1 MRFGRPEDCID
12 KGPAVLAIV
21 VVHEANDERRFTK
34 DELKLSAQEETT
46 MPQLTP
52 EQMIE
57 TQRQDWNRVASGWE
71 RWDQF
76 FDRNMTFLNHRLVAD
91 ARLRGGHRVLDVGSG
106 TGYPALLSAQVVGPD
121 GHVVGIDLAERM
133 LAVAGR
139 KATKLGLS
147 NIEFRTG
154 DAGKLPF
161 ENDRFDAVT
170 TRFCLMFLPD
180 VAKGLQELVRVLKHG
195 GYLAAA
201 VWSTPD
207 KNPYIRIPMDT
218 IKQFIDLPPPDPDA
232 PGIFRLAKPG
242 DLAGLAQQ
250 AGLSCVAEEEMTAE
264 VVYPSTAEYY
274 DSLMDLAAP
283 IQNLLEKLSADQKRQ
298 VRERI
303 MTAAMEYQRE
313 DGIALPIAVRF
324 VTARKPF

>member
-1 MRFGRPEDCID
+1 
-12 KGPAVLAIV
+12 
-21 VVHEANDERRFTK
+21 
-34 DELKLSAQEETT
+34 

-71 RWDQF
+71 RWDEF

-91 ARLRGGHRVLDVGSG
+91 ARLRRGHRVLDLGSG
-106 TGYPALLSAQVVGPD
+106 TGYPALLAAQVVGPD

-147 NIEFRTG
+147 NIEFQTG
-154 DAGKLPF
+154 DGSKLPF
-161 ENDRFDAVT
+161 ESGRFNAVI

-180 VAKGLQELVRVLKHG
+180 VSKGLEELARVLQGG
-195 GYLAAA
+195 GYLTAA

-207 KNPYIRIPMDT
+207 KNPYIRIPLDT

-232 PGIFRLAKPG
+232 PGIFRLAKTG
-242 DLAGLAQQ
+242 DLAGLAQK
-250 AGLSCVAEEEMTAE
+250 AGLSFVAEEEMTAE
-264 VVYPSTAEYY
+264 VVYPSAADCYN
-274 DSLMDLAAP
+274 SLMDLAAP

-298 VRERI
+298 VQERI
-303 MTAAMEYQRE
+303 TTAAVEYQRE
-313 DGIALPIAVRF
+313 DGIALPVAVRF

>member
-1 MRFGRPEDCID
+1 MAID
-12 KGPAVLAIV
+12 VA
-21 VVHEANDERRFTK
+21 HEGSDEMSDASRTTG
-34 DELKLSAQEETT
+34 EAESLQEETT

-52 EQMIE
+52 EQVIE
-57 TQRQDWNRVASGWE
+57 TQRQDWNHVAPGWE

-91 ARLRGGHRVLDVGSG
+91 ARLRKGDQVLDVGSG
-106 TGYPALLSAQVVGPD
+106 TGYPALLAAQVVGPE

-139 KATKLGLS
+139 KATTLDLP

-154 DAGKLPF
+154 DASNLPF
-161 ENDRFDAVT
+161 ESGRFNAII

-180 VAKGLQELVRVLKHG
+180 VAKGLEELARALKAG

-207 KNPYIRIPMDT
+207 NNPYIRIPLDT
-218 IKQFIDLPPPDPDA
+218 IKQFIDLPPPGPDA

-242 DLAGLAQQ
+242 ILAGSAQQ

-264 VVYPSTAEYY
+264 VIYPSAAEYY
-274 DSLMDLAAP
+274 HSLMDLAAP
-283 IQNLLEKLSADQKRQ
+283 IQNLLEKLSADQKIQ
-298 VRERI
+298 FQERI
-303 MTAAMEYQRE
+303 MTAALEYQRE
-313 DGIALPIAVRF
+313 DGVALPIAVRF
-324 VTARKPF
+324 VTARKPL

>member
-1 MRFGRPEDCID
+1 
-12 KGPAVLAIV
+12 
-21 VVHEANDERRFTK
+21 
-34 DELKLSAQEETT
+34 

-91 ARLRGGHRVLDVGSG
+91 ARLRRGHSVLDVGSG
-106 TGYPALLSAQVVGPD
+106 TGYPALLAAQVVGPD

-147 NIEFRTG
+147 NIEFQTG
-154 DAGKLPF
+154 DASKLPF
-161 ENDRFDAVT
+161 ESGRFNAVT

-180 VAKGLQELVRVLKHG
+180 VSKGLEELTRVLKGG
-195 GYLAAA
+195 GYLTAA

-207 KNPYIRIPMDT
+207 KNPYIRIPLDT

-242 DLAGLAQQ
+242 DLAGLAQK
-250 AGLSCVAEEEMTAE
+250 AGLSFVAEEEMTAE
-264 VVYPSTAEYY
+264 VVYPSAADYHN
-274 DSLMDLAAP
+274 SLIDLAAP

-298 VRERI
+298 FQERI
-303 MTAAMEYQRE
+303 TTAAVEYKRE
-313 DGIALPIAVRF
+313 DGIALPLAVRF
-324 VTARKPF
+324 VTVRKPF

>member
-1 MRFGRPEDCID
+1 
-12 KGPAVLAIV
+12 
-21 VVHEANDERRFTK
+21 
-34 DELKLSAQEETT
+34 

-52 EQMIE
+52 EQVIE

-76 FDRNMTFLNHRLVAD
+76 FDRNMNFLNHRLVAD
-91 ARLRGGHRVLDVGSG
+91 ARLRPGQQVLDVGSG
-106 TGYPALLSAQVVGPD
+106 TGYPALLAAQVVGPD

-139 KATKLGLS
+139 KATTLGLS
-147 NIEFRTG
+147 NLEFQTG
-154 DAGKLPF
+154 DAAKLPF
-161 ENDRFDAVT
+161 ESGRFNAVT

-180 VAKGLQELVRVLKHG
+180 VAKGLEELARVLKGG

-207 KNPYIRIPMDT
+207 KNPYIRIPLDT

-242 DLAGLAQQ
+242 DLAELAQK
-250 AGLSCVAEEEMTAE
+250 AGLSFVAEEEMTAE
-264 VVYPSTAEYY
+264 IIYPSTAEYY
-274 DSLMDLAAP
+274 NSLMDLAAP

-298 VRERI
+298 VQDRI
-303 MTAAMEYQRE
+303 TTAALEYQRE